1 MEIKVLASDEA
12 VAREGAAIIAAEA
25 RAAVAVRGHFMLTVS
40 GGHTPWLMLRDL
52 AGEDVPWNGVHVWRR
67 WTSV

>member
-25 RAAVAVRGHFMLTVS
+25 RAAVAARGHFMLGVS
-40 GGHTPWLMLRDL
+40 GGKKELVSQLR
-52 AGEDVPWNGVHVWRR
+52 AAR
-67 WTSV
+67 